1 MKPASATLTTTDQI
15 ITWPIDSYNQHRA
28 SEQCRGK
35 PLQPVKMAS
44 ETVNEKMTTPVATVA
59 TTTQDAPSG
68 KPTTTVTTSE
78 ALVCPEPDFRRPS
91 EVSTPASRELNPF
104 DTDIEAMISTRTT
117 REDDSCGM
125 KSTSKGQLKGSADG
139 QVWPGQAH
147 WKRKAKANKLNQRSC
162 QCLARM
168 SKRNR
173 ILVKVAIIVL
183 VVLTAVGVGF
193 GISKPLGAGIW
204 KPNGN

>member
-1 MKPASATLTTTDQI
+1 
-15 ITWPIDSYNQHRA
+15 
-28 SEQCRGK
+28 
-35 PLQPVKMAS
+35 MAS
-44 ETVNEKMTTPVATVA
+44 EAVNEKATTPVATVQ
-59 TTTQDAPSG
+59 TTTQDVSSG
-68 KPTTTVTTSE
+68 KPTTTITTTE
-78 ALVCPEPDFRRPS
+78 TLTVGPEPGYRRPS
-91 EVSTPASRELNPF
+91 EVSTPASANDLNPF

-125 KSTSKGQLKGSADG
+125 KSTSKGNLKGA
-139 QVWPGQAH
+139 QVWPGQDH
-147 WKRKAKANKLNQRSC
+147 WKKKAKANKLNQRSC
-162 QCLARM
+162 QCLAKM

-204 KPNGN
+204 KPAGN

>member
-1 MKPASATLTTTDQI
+1 
-15 ITWPIDSYNQHRA
+15 
-28 SEQCRGK
+28 
-35 PLQPVKMAS
+35 MAS
-44 ETVNEKMTTPVATVA
+44 ETVNEKATTPVATVA
-59 TTTQDAPSG
+59 TTPQDATSG
-68 KPTTTVTTSE
+68 KPTPTVTTSE

-91 EVSTPASRELNPF
+91 EVSTPASSRDLNPF

-125 KSTSKGQLKGSADG
+125 KSTSKGQMKGSADG

-162 QCLARM
+162 QCLAKM

>member
-1 MKPASATLTTTDQI
+1 
-15 ITWPIDSYNQHRA
+15 
-28 SEQCRGK
+28 
-35 PLQPVKMAS
+35 MAS
-44 ETVNEKMTTPVATVA
+44 ETVNEKATTPVATVT
-59 TTTQDAPSG
+59 TTTQDVSSG
-68 KPTTTVTTSE
+68 KPTKTITTTETLAVS
-78 ALVCPEPDFRRPS
+78 PETELRRPS
-91 EVSTPASRELNPF
+91 EVSTPASSHDLNPF

-125 KSTSKGQLKGSADG
+125 KSTSKNNLKGSADG

-147 WKRKAKANKLNQRSC
+147 WKKKSKANKLNQRSC
-162 QCLARM
+162 QWLARM

-173 ILVKVAIIVL
+173 ILVKVAIIVF

-204 KPNGN
+204 KPGGN

>member
-1 MKPASATLTTTDQI
+1 
-15 ITWPIDSYNQHRA
+15 
-28 SEQCRGK
+28 
-35 PLQPVKMAS
+35 MAS
-44 ETVNEKMTTPVATVA
+44 EAVNEKATTPVATVA
-59 TTTQDAPSG
+59 TTTQEAHSD
-68 KPTTTVTTSE
+68 KPTTTITTTE
-78 ALVCPEPDFRRPS
+78 ALVCPETDFRRPS
-91 EVSTPASRELNPF
+91 EVSTPSSSRDLNPF

-125 KSTSKGQLKGSADG
+125 KSTCKGQLKGSADG

-147 WKRKAKANKLNQRSC
+147 WKKKAKANKLNQRSC

-173 ILVKVAIIVL
+173 ILVKVAIILL